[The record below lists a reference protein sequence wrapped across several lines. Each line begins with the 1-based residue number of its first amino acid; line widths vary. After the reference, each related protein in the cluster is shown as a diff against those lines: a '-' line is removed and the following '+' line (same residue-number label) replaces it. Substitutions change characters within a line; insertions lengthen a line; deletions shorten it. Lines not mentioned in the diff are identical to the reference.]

1 MEAARMSA
9 TPQAPAARLGAGGH
23 WRNWVGN
30 QSFIARHKGEPASE
44 DELAALVRQAAR
56 ENLGVRVAGSGHSFT
71 PVVATSG
78 LLLSLKAMQGV
89 VSADLTRKRVTVRT
103 GTKIGDIGRALKDM
117 GLSLANQGDIDTQAI
132 AGALS
137 PGTHG
142 TGIGL
147 GCLSSQAVGMRLA
160 LADGAVLDV
169 DGEADPETMAAA
181 QVAVGMLGVMSS
193 VTLQAVEA
201 YNLKEKLWREDFET
215 CMEQHDELAADNRH
229 FGFFWCP
236 VPESRHLY
244 CLPDVASVS
253 PTKRE
258 HDVCEMKVMNVTDE
272 PPFHDEKTFQRI
284 AYSSEI
290 YPIEYVPNFHELEY
304 AVPVENGKE
313 ALRQVR
319 DLMLKK
325 HVDCIYPVE
334 YRFVAGD
341 SGMLS
346 PYYRRPSVTISV
358 SGGPGIDYWPYLADV
373 DAILRQYDAR
383 PHWGKLHFNTRE
395 DMPRLYPRYADFQ
408 AIRRRLDP
416 EGRFLNDHLRALF
429 G

>member
-1 MEAARMSA
+1 MSE
-9 TPQAPAARLGAGGH
+9 TLQAKSVQLGAGGH

-44 DELAALVRQAAR
+44 DELAALVREAWRQ
-56 ENLGVRVAGSGHSFT
+56 NLGVRVAGSGHSFT

-78 LLLSLKAMQGV
+78 LLISLKNMQGV
-89 VSADLTRKRVTVRT
+89 VGVDLSGKRVTVRA
-103 GTKIGDIGRALKDM
+103 GAKIGDIGRALKEM

-137 PGTHG
+137 TGTHG
-142 TGIGL
+142 TGITL
-147 GCLSSQAVGMRLA
+147 GCLSSQAVGMRLVQ
-160 LADGAVLDV
+160 ADGAILDV
-169 DGEADPETMAAA
+169 ALDSDPETMAAA
-181 QVAVGMLGVMSS
+181 QVAIGMLGVMST
-193 VTLQAVEA
+193 VTLQVVDS
-201 YNLKEKLWREDFET
+201 YNLREKLWRDDFEA
-215 CMEQHDELAADNRH
+215 CMDQHDELAANNRH

-236 VPESRHLY
+236 VPESRLLY
-244 CLPDVASVS
+244 CLPDLAAIS

-272 PPFHDEKTFQRI
+272 APSSNAKTFERV

-304 AVPVENGKE
+304 AIPVEHGKD

-319 DLMLKK
+319 ELILTK
-325 HVDCIYPVE
+325 HTNCIYPVE

-346 PYYRRPSVTISV
+346 PYFQRASVTISV
-358 SGGPGIDYWPYLADV
+358 SGGPGVDYWAYLADV
-373 DAILRQYDAR
+373 DAILRPYKAR
-383 PHWGKLHFNTRE
+383 PHWGKLHFNTAE
-395 DMPRLYPRYADFQ
+395 DMPALYPRFPDFQ
-408 AIRRRLDP
+408 SIRRRLDP
-416 EGRFLNDHLRALF
+416 EGRFLNDHLKGLF